1 MSTKNDYTPD
11 QWKAIAAAPV
21 LAGLYITIS
30 DASGLV
36 GITKEAMAVGQA
48 ITGAAEASASELVKS
63 LGESVKTA
71 GGRPELPEIPRKNP
85 AETKAA
91 ILKQLQEARAAVAS
105 KSAAEAEEY
114 SKWVLSV
121 AKSVAEAS
129 KEGGFLGFGGTKV
142 SAEEEAGLRE
152 LSAGLGVTA

>member
-1 MSTKNDYTPD
+1 
-11 QWKAIAAAPV
+11 
-21 LAGLYITIS
+21 
-30 DASGLV
+30 
-36 GITKEAMAVGQA
+36 
-48 ITGAAEASASELVKS
+48 VKS
-63 LGESVKTA
+63 LGESVKAA
-71 GGRPELPEIPRKNP
+71 GGRPELPAIPRKNP
-85 AETKAA
+85 VETKAA
-91 ILKQLQEARAAVAS
+91 ILGQLQEARAAVAG